1 MNSDKAIFGSPNK
14 LLDNYIK
21 AYGKDL
27 LVRRISGPVPNGWA
41 KIVIEMFWQI
51 KNYHPGAKITSML
64 VAPISRHGS
73 GVFSVSIATPTQN
86 SSTRIP
92 KLPRSLKWITE
103 QARKKAFS
111 TCAACGH
118 PVEGLTS
125 CNLCAL
131 CACKIG
137 IRHFSE

>member
-1 MNSDKAIFGSPNK
+1 MNSDKAIFGGRNK

-21 AYGKDL
+21 AYGKEL
-27 LVRRISGPVPNGWA
+27 LVRRISGPIPNGWA

-51 KNYHPGAKITSML
+51 KIYHPGAKIASML

-73 GVFSVSIATPTQN
+73 GVFSVSMATPTQK
-86 SSTRIP
+86 SPTRVP

-111 TCAACGH
+111 TCAACGN
-118 PVEGLTS
+118 PIGRLTS
-125 CNLCAL
+125 CNLCIL
-131 CACKIG
+131 CACRIDV
-137 IRHFSE
+137 RHFSD